1 MRYKG
6 HVSKTISAS
15 ESGSE
20 TIPATAR
27 DTRDHLILWAGRP
40 FAPIPSVF
48 IQTPTSSGSKPGPLA
63 EFVRNG
69 DKRGLLAFLFLHTII
84 SSGDHGDGWSSTLD
98 LRLWARALGTVETAE
113 ASAASSA
120 ATKILG
126 RLVDRKLVMRRRS
139 GRQRAVTITLLKGD
153 GTNTPYT
160 RPQGKSV
167 EDRFLRL
174 TTEFWTGDWDQTL
187 SLPAI
192 AMLLVAL
199 KEKPEFTL
207 PTEHMPAWYGWSADT
222 AERGFN
228 ELRETG
234 LLHVVHERFP
244 NPLSPTG
251 LSTRNIYKLQH
262 PFDRDSI
269 TDAKA
274 AHALTRRQVASTGAP
289 SHDEDVTHVSI

>member
-1 MRYKG
+1 M
-6 HVSKTISAS
+6 SKTEAAS
-15 ESGSE
+15 SSGSG
-20 TIPATAR
+20 TVPATAR
-27 DTRDHLILWAGRP
+27 DTREYLILR
-40 FAPIPSVF
+40 
-48 IQTPTSSGSKPGPLA
+48 
-63 EFVRNG
+63 
-69 DKRGLLAFLFLHTII
+69 D
-84 SSGDHGDGWSSTLD
+84 DGWSSTLD

-113 ASAASSA
+113 AGSASSA

-126 RLVDRKLVMRRRS
+126 RLVDRGLVTRRRS
-139 GRQRAVTITLLKGD
+139 GRQRAVTVALLKGD

-160 RPQGKSV
+160 RPQGKSP

-174 TTEFWTGDWDQTL
+174 TTEFWNGDWDQNLT
-187 SLPAI
+187 LPAI

-222 AERGFN
+222 AERGFKD
-228 ELRETG
+228 LRDAG
-234 LLHVVHERFP
+234 LLDEVQEQFA

-251 LSTRNIYKLQH
+251 LSTRNIYRLQP

-274 AHALTRRQVASTGAP
+274 AHALTRKKATRGRRRAKKRP
-289 SHDEDVTHVSI
+289 

>member
-1 MRYKG
+1 MRYNW
-6 HVSKTISAS
+6 HVSKTEAA
-15 ESGSE
+15 SGSGSG
-20 TIPATAR
+20 TVPATAR
-27 DTRDHLILWAGRP
+27 DTRDYLILRAGRP
-40 FAPIPSVF
+40 FAPVPNVF
-48 IQTPTSSGSKPGPLA
+48 VQTPSKSGSKPGPLA

-69 DKRGLLAFLFLHTII
+69 DKRGLLAFLLLHTII
-84 SSGDHGDGWSSTLD
+84 SSGDRDDGWSSTLD

-113 ASAASSA
+113 AGSASSA

-126 RLVDRKLVMRRRS
+126 RLVDRHLVTRRRS

-160 RPQGKSV
+160 RPQGKSP

-174 TTEFWTGDWDQTL
+174 TTEFWNSDWDQNLT
-187 SLPAI
+187 LPAI

-222 AERGFN
+222 AERGFK
-228 ELRETG
+228 ELRDAG
-234 LLHVVHERFP
+234 LLDVVQEQFT

-251 LSTRNIYKLQH
+251 LSTRNIYRLQP

-274 AHALTRRQVASTGAP
+274 AHALTRKKATRGRRGAKKR
-289 SHDEDVTHVSI
+289 T